1 MQSDDMQAITRRFFA
16 ALDRLKA
23 DGAIRGKKTFTDR
36 FGVNRWNLNSVEKD
50 PTGCRVSAAWLSYL
64 VIGYNVSAD
73 WLLTGRGDVYASS
86 KPDK

>member
-1 MQSDDMQAITRRFFA
+1 MQAITRRFFA

>member
-1 MQSDDMQAITRRFFA
+1 MQAITRRFFA

-36 FGVNRWNLNSVEKD
+36 FDINRWNLNSVEKD

-64 VIGYNVSAD
+64 VLGYGVSAD

>member
-36 FGVNRWNLNSVEKD
+36 FDINRWNLNSVEKD

>member
-1 MQSDDMQAITRRFFA
+1 MKAITRRFFA

>member
-1 MQSDDMQAITRRFFA
+1 MQSDDMQAITRRFFD
-16 ALDRLKA
+16 ALARLKA

-73 WLLTGRGDVYASS
+73 WLLTGRGDFYGAGRRS
-86 KPDK
+86 K